1 MSKEVMCLLINQS
14 KQNKKQPLNAA
25 RFDDEFIYADLE
37 SQHYGPINYKAAS
50 LYAQVKKNKKT
61 GALEELK

>member
-1 MSKEVMCLLINQS
+1 MSKEVMCLLTN
-14 KQNKKQPLNAA
+14 NKQPLNAA

>member
-1 MSKEVMCLLINQS
+1 MYVYENLS
-14 KQNKKQPLNAA
+14 PLNAA
-25 RFDDEFIYADLE
+25 SFDDEFIYADLE

-61 GALEELK
+61 GALEEQKK